1 MTQQL
6 KYHCLVAQGAQVVL
20 PRPPCLICPCDNH
33 PPNLRCVQRFR
44 PLAGGH
50 CQVALCSR
58 LTHGAGGPPG
68 QIGSAPHVPHPPAD
82 PPRCVVTAIAEAQE

>member
-1 MTQQL
+1 MPPMTQQL

-50 CQVALCSR
+50 CQVALWFSAHSR
-58 LTHGAGGPPG
+58 GW
-68 QIGSAPHVPHPPAD
+68 GSAGAD
-82 PPRCVVTAIAEAQE
+82 RVGSTRSSSSS